1 MEKNLKKSLL
11 FSGLEENFI
20 ENFLKQSKS
29 INLKKGEYLWRENE
43 VGNSMYLLEKGIL
56 EVLLG
61 PDEIVVSKIEK
72 GAIIGEM
79 SVFGQRKRS
88 ATAKVAEDAK
98 LYFIDGAQFRERIQ
112 AKDVG
117 YLLISFNIAKM
128 LCDRLVYANEFIQKL
143 QQVVEKPAMKSE
155 LEHYRQ
161 IFSNDSLFN

>member
-11 FSGLEENFI
+11 FSGLDENFI

-29 INLKKGEYLWRENE
+29 ILLKKGEYLWRENE
-43 VGNSMYLLEKGIL
+43 VGNSMYLLEKGVL